1 MPAIST
7 AVSLPVRRTRVGDV
21 VNALADLTVVSLEQA
36 VAAPFATRQLADLGA
51 RVIKIERPG
60 AGDFARHYDTAVHGT
75 SSYFAWLNRGK
86 QSAALDVKQPEDLAM
101 VTRMIAHADIFVQ
114 NLAPGAAA
122 RLGLDADTLRA
133 DHPDLIACSISGY
146 GPGGPYSGKKAY
158 DLLVQCETGLLSVT
172 GTAEDPVKVGIS
184 IADITTGM
192 YAFSGILTA
201 LYERQRTG
209 DGTALEVAMIDAL
222 GEWMSQPY
230 LYSEYAGAPLP
241 RTGPRHFSIAPYGP
255 YRTGG
260 NATVFIG
267 VQNDREWAVF
277 CERVLVNPALASDE
291 RFVTNSERVAHNAQL
306 TQLIE
311 EALAQYDADEVTAAL
326 EEIGIAN
333 ARLRTMGE
341 FAHHPQLVARDRWR
355 TVESAGGPVRSLLPP
370 VVVEGREAVMGG
382 IPVLG
387 QHTADLREEFAV
399 TEPVPTADR

>member
-1 MPAIST
+1 M
-7 AVSLPVRRTRVGDV
+7 
-21 VNALADLTVVSLEQA
+21 VNALENLTVVALEQT

-60 AGDFARHYDTAVHGT
+60 AGDFARDYDATVHGT

-86 QSAALDVKQPEDLAM
+86 QSAALDVKQPEDLAL
-101 VTRMIAHADIFVQ
+101 VKRMIAHADIFVQ

-133 DHPDLIACSISGY
+133 DHPDLIVCSISGY

-172 GTAEDPVKVGIS
+172 GTAENTVKVGIS
-184 IADITTGM
+184 IADIATGM

-201 LYERQRTG
+201 LYERERTG
-209 DGTALEVAMIDAL
+209 LGTALEVAMIDAL

-230 LYSEYAGAPLP
+230 LFTEYSGAPPP
-241 RTGPRHFSIAPYGP
+241 RTGTRHFSIAPYGP

-260 NATVFIG
+260 HATVFIG
-267 VQNDREWAVF
+267 VQNDREWAAF
-277 CERVLVNPALASDE
+277 CERVLRNPLLACDE
-291 RFVTNSERVAHNAQL
+291 RFVTNSQRVAHDKEL

-311 EALAQYDADEVTAAL
+311 SALDQYEPDQVTALL
-326 EEIGIAN
+326 EDIGIAN
-333 ARLRTMGE
+333 ARLRTVGE
-341 FAHHPQLVARDRWR
+341 FAQHPQLEARNRWR
-355 TVESAGGPVRSLLPP
+355 IIDSAGGPVRSLLPP